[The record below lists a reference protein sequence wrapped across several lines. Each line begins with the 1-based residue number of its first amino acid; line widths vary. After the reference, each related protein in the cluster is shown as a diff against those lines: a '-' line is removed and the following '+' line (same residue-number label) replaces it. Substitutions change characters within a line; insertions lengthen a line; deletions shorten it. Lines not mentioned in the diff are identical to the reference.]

1 MEASFMASNTGETTG
16 RKITSRLSY
25 SFGAFGHDMF
35 YATLSTYFMI
45 FITSHLFDK
54 NSSASNDKM
63 IFFITFI
70 IGSLRFVEL
79 LIDPFIGNAIDNT
92 NTKWG
97 HFKPWILAGGTI
109 GSIAL
114 AILFSN
120 MFGLNVSNPVLY
132 LVIFAFLYITM
143 DIFYSFK
150 DVGFWSM
157 IPAISFDSAE
167 RERTAT
173 FARVGSNIGANI
185 VGVIVMPLVVFFSI
199 NKNHGQGDLRGWFM
213 FAATIALISWLS
225 AVVVALGT
233 KENDSLLRKNTE
245 KTRLRDVFK
254 VLARNDQLMW
264 LSLTY
269 GLYTAGI
276 QITNACQLYYFTYIM
291 GKPGQYSWLM
301 GLNMVVGIVA
311 VLLFPPLA
319 QKFSRRNV
327 FFYCIGLMLLAMLI
341 FAFAGSSLILVLI
354 AAVMFYIPQPLI
366 FLVVLMIIS
375 DSVEYGQ
382 LKFGHRDESL
392 TLAVRPL
399 LDKLGGAVSNWVVGA
414 AAVLAGMTAG
424 ATAGSIT
431 NQGHLVFKLFMFGVP
446 ALLMLTGTFIF
457 FKKITLDE
465 KEHAKIVDELEKT
478 WHEHLETNGE
488 ESMQDIEKKV
498 AATTTSYQSPITGT
512 LVSLSDVSDENFASG
527 NMGKGFAVKPTD
539 GKVFAP
545 FDGVVE
551 ATFPTRHAIGLRS
564 DDGILTLIHIG
575 IGTVKMEGT
584 GFVQYVDKGQRVKQG
599 QELIEF
605 WQPAIK
611 KAGYDDTVMVVITNY
626 KDIKAFNY
634 IKDTGD
640 VTHGEEILNLSN
652 PNEKKD

>member
-1 MEASFMASNTGETTG
+1 MASNTTETTG

-54 NSSASNDKM
+54 SSSASNDRM
-63 IFFITFI
+63 IFFITII
-70 IGSLRFVEL
+70 IGSLRVVEL

-97 HFKPWILAGGTI
+97 HFKPWILAGGTV

-114 AILFSN
+114 TILFSN
-120 MFGLNVSNPVLY
+120 MFGLNVSNPILY
-132 LVIFAFLYITM
+132 LIIFAILYIMM

-167 RERTAT
+167 REKTAT
-173 FARVGSNIGANI
+173 FARVGSNIGQNI

-199 NKNHGQGDLRGWFM
+199 NTNHGQGDLRGWFM
-213 FAATIALISWLS
+213 FAATIGLVSWLS

-233 KENDSLLRKNTE
+233 KENDSLLRKNAE

-254 VLARNDQLMW
+254 VLGRNDQLMW

-291 GKPGQYSWLM
+291 GKPGQYSFLM
-301 GLNMVVGIVA
+301 GLNMAVGIVA

-319 QKFSRRNV
+319 QKYSRRNV
-327 FFYCIGLMLLAMLI
+327 FFMCIGLMLLAMLI

-354 AAVMFYIPQPLI
+354 SAVLFYIPQPLV

-424 ATAGSIT
+424 ATANTIT
-431 NQGHLVFKLFMFGVP
+431 NQGHIVFKLFMFGVP

-457 FKKITLDE
+457 FKKVTLDE

-498 AATTTSYQSPITGT
+498 AATTTSYKSPITGT
-512 LVSLSDVSDENFASG
+512 LVPLADVSDDNFASG
-527 NMGKGFAVKPTD
+527 NMGEGFAIKPTD

-564 DDGILTLIHIG
+564 DSGILTLIHIG
-575 IGTVKMEGT
+575 IGTVKMQGT
-584 GFVQYVDKGQRVKQG
+584 GFVQYVDKGQHVKQG

-611 KAGYDDTVMVVITNY
+611 KAGYDDTVMVVVTNY
-626 KDIKAFNY
+626 KDIKDFNY
-634 IKDTGD
+634 IKEAGD
-640 VTHGEEILNLSN
+640 VTHGDEVLNLSN
-652 PNEKKD
+652 PEATDNQ